1 MRLPVDPNLIQL
13 LAVLLRECSV
23 SAAADALGISQPS
36 ASRGLARLRDA
47 LDDQLL
53 VRSGGGMVRTRRGDE
68 LVERLGE
75 WMALTST
82 LLASDDF
89 NPGELQRR
97 FRIATTDFGAMAV
110 IKPALVDLI
119 AQAPGIAIDILPFTR
134 NSQRMLA
141 SGDLD
146 LVISGLPHDG
156 TQLHSAQLFLDR
168 FACVVPPGHALAE
181 ESDRPLTLD
190 EFLSCKHLSLTV
202 TDSEI
207 DRIID
212 LLGNRR
218 AERKVALSTPYF
230 ALAPM
235 FAREGNLL
243 FTVPLRAATTFCA
256 DGSLV
261 SRTAPVE
268 LGELDYRLL
277 WHERSDRDPA
287 SQWLRDRLAAACV

>member
-23 SAAADALGISQPS
+23 SAAAEALGISQPS
-36 ASRGLARLRDA
+36 ASRGLARLREA

-75 WMALTST
+75 WMAVTST
-82 LLASDDF
+82 LLARDDF
-89 NPGELQRR
+89 DPAQLQRR

-110 IKPALVDLI
+110 ILPAMVDLR
-119 AQAPGIAIDILPFTR
+119 AQAPGLAIDILPFTR
-134 NSQRMLA
+134 NSSRMLA
-141 SGDLD
+141 SGELD

-156 TQLHSAQLFLDR
+156 TQVHSVQLFLDR
-168 FACVVPPGHALAE
+168 FACVVPAGHRLAHP
-181 ESDRPLTLD
+181 SDQPLSLD
-190 EFLSCKHLSLTV
+190 DFLSCRHLSLTV

-207 DRIID
+207 DRVIEM
-212 LLGNRR
+212 LGNRN
-218 AERKVALSTPYF
+218 AEREVALSTPYF

-235 FAREGNLL
+235 LARKGDLL
-243 FTVPLRAATTFCA
+243 MTVPRRAAKAFCA

-261 SRTAPVE
+261 SREAPVE
-268 LGELDYRLL
+268 MGDLDYRLL

-287 SQWLRDRLAAACV
+287 AQWLRERLAAASA